1 MIHPINEKDPVKL
14 SIQHYPVCTTYAFF
28 TNEDTDDKII
38 AKDPTAIEESTMDGK
53 IVLGMNPYKEIC
65 TLHLAG
71 KMLIDK
77 SVVLKLTHSAAENAK
92 VNVEFIKKALERDN
106 TARQTGQELGLVHSM
121 KRLDSILNNERKPQ
135 PMDLDK
141 FTYDQKVEPIEIENE
156 QKIVQKPDGTVEM
169 ASESEDNEDENEVE
183 AVQEV
188 KAIDK
193 KKVLDEIEID
203 DDSEEE
209 ETQTLKAQ
217 DLKQGRNWYGTTLK

>member
-28 TNEDTDDKII
+28 TNETDDKII

-92 VNVEFIKKALERDN
+92 VNVDFIKKSLERDEN
-106 TARQTGQELGLVHSM
+106 ARQTGQELGLVHSM

-141 FTYDQKVEPIEIENE
+141 FTYEDAKNETIEIENE
-156 QKIVQKPDGTVEM
+156 HKIVQKPDGIVEM
-169 ASESEDNEDENEVE
+169 ASESEPEDDINEVE

-188 KAIDK
+188 KATDK

-209 ETQTLKAQ
+209 ETQTLKGQ
-217 DLKQGRNWYGTTLK
+217 DLKQGRNWYGTKLK